1 MELITGLG
9 LSVSSGLNAY
19 IPMLVVG
26 LVARFTDVL
35 VLPGS
40 WQWLENPW
48 VLAVLGVLLAIE
60 VVADKVPLVD
70 HVNDVLQTVVRPTS
84 GGIVVGAASSGDT
97 VVTDPER
104 FLADGQWVPVVAG
117 AAVALAVHLG
127 KAALRGVANSM
138 TAGVAAP
145 VLSTAED
152 VTAVALSVTALLVP
166 IVTAILLGLVA
177 WWAIRLV
184 RRRRTVATDATEAG
198 QV

>member
-1 MELITGLG
+1 VELITGLG